1 MRHGTLRD
9 RLLLGVNQIR
19 ILLTHTLQ
27 VFELFGEPRDLC
39 INLVQAETV
48 FGRWPLRDGWD
59 RTRMGWFHV
68 ALGSTDSGETELCS
82 ELG

>member
-1 MRHGTLRD
+1 MASLRD

-48 FGRWPLRDGWD
+48 FG
-59 RTRMGWFHV
+59 HV
-68 ALGSTDSGETELCS
+68 KESLHTCASAVLGISG
-82 ELG
+82 